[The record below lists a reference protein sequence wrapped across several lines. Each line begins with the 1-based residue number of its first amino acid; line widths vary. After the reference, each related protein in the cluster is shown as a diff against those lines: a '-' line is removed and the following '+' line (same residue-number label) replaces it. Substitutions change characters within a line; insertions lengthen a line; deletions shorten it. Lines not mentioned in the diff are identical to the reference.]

1 MLSLCPVF
9 TRVSVL
15 PMKVVTCASTTAP
28 PREQSLSRVKNVV
41 DTTTC
46 SQTEHRTDMNTGTWA
61 PLLPEGRADR

>member
-15 PMKVVTCASTTAP
+15 PMKAVTCASTTAP
-28 PREQSLSRVKNVV
+28 PWEQGLSRVKNVV

-46 SQTEHRTDMNTGTWA
+46 SQTEHRTDMNTGTRA